1 MRRVSRRRASALLT
15 VSAVATLVGVLVGGP
30 ATAQP
35 TTTTT
40 TTAPTTTTTV
50 APTTTTT
57 SLPPTTTTTAPT
69 TTTTHRTTTTTEA
82 PTTTSTTAASAAS
95 SSTPWG
101 WIVLGIVVVLAIVLV
116 ALLLARNRRRGKEAA
131 WGRSVLPA
139 LTAAELARELVL
151 TQSSEDDPQRRA
163 SVGVQVDEAVSALD
177 RAADSAP
184 GDEERALC
192 ARCSESL
199 RGLAF
204 AVEADHLMRSGG
216 EHPTGEQLASADA
229 ARRRR
234 AAELDAA
241 LAQLR
246 TLTTPQTERGSSTAT

>member
-35 TTTTT
+35 TT

-116 ALLLARNRRRGKEAA
+116 ALLLARNRRLGKEAA
-131 WGRSVLPA
+131 WGRSLLPA

>member
-1 MRRVSRRRASALLT
+1 MRGVGSGRTSALL
-15 VSAVATLVGVLVGGP
+15 VAVALPTLVGLLVTES
-30 ATAQP
+30 AAAQP
-35 TTTTT
+35 TTTAPSTT
-40 TTAPTTTTTV
+40 TTLE
-50 APTTTTT
+50 PTTTTT
-57 SLPPTTTTTAPT
+57 SLPPTSTTTTIAPT
-69 TTTTHRTTTTTEA
+69 TTTTHRTTTTTTH
-82 PTTTSTTAASAAS
+82 PTTTSTTAASSTS

-116 ALLLARNRRRGKEAA
+116 ALLLARNRRLGKEAA

-151 TQSSEDDPQRRA
+151 TQSTDDDPQRRA

-177 RAADSAP
+177 RAAASAP

-192 ARCSESL
+192 TRCAESL

-216 EHPTGEQLASADA
+216 EHPTGEQLAAADA
-229 ARRRR
+229 ARRQR
-234 AAELDAA
+234 AADLDAA

-246 TLTTPQTERGSSTAT
+246 SVASPQSERRSSSAT

>member
-35 TTTTT
+35 TTTT
-40 TTAPTTTTTV
+40 APTTTTTV

-57 SLPPTTTTTAPT
+57 SLPPTTTTTTAPT

-192 ARCSESL
+192 ARCSEASVAWHSPSKPTISCV
-199 RGLAF
+199 R
-204 AVEADHLMRSGG
+204 AVSIRPVNNWRPRTPPGVAAPPNSMRLWRS
-216 EHPTGEQLASADA
+216 SA
-229 ARRRR
+229 R
-234 AAELDAA
+234 
-241 LAQLR
+241 
-246 TLTTPQTERGSSTAT
+246 